1 MMQTPNKRFG
11 SSAQL
16 PSLLESGSSSSFGG
30 GASGNH
36 HTYINTPST
45 VIGNHSNSNN
55 NNNNNTNNNSNGHNR
70 SSNGISSPLRDNYRS
85 MFRFSLPL
93 PSSARLTLLAAIA
106 TMAFVI
112 IGFISFQHSPT
123 SLSNPNLTTT
133 GGSHISN
140 TNKDTNA
147 NGIALRKKAE
157 HVPISSPTT
166 GLSETVQANNED
178 DVPVGLPPPTP
189 ANGNGEPII
198 ADDPSSSSDTIGSD
212 ELTNTDDNDNNDN
225 GDAPDDDTTPTPPR
239 AARYLPV
246 VQDGSPHPYGSPL
259 IRQKSRT
266 QLPFRM

>member
-45 VIGNHSNSNN
+45 VIGSHSNSN

-147 NGIALRKKAE
+147 NGIALRKIAE
-157 HVPISSPTT
+157 QVPISSPTT
-166 GLSETVQANNED
+166 GLPSETVQANNED